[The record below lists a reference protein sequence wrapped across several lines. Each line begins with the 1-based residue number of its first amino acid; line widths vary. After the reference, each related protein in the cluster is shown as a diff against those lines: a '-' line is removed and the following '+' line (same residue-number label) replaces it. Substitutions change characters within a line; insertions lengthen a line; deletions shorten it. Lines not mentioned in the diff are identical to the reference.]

1 MAADITIRAEKFHEI
16 ALPIIALE
24 QIIIKLITLKDL
36 PMCVQIQDNSLKKIL
51 DENQQK
57 SPIKSGFLRKYK

>member
-1 MAADITIRAEKFHEI
+1 MDKVSWNSVANQFSIKM
-16 ALPIIALE
+16 LE

-51 DENQQK
+51 DENQLK
-57 SPIKSGFLRKYK
+57 SQIKSDFLRKYK